1 MADVYERILEIVAT
15 MDESDNSVLITGINW
30 YRDRSF
36 LDATDPFS
44 ITFTDLTGAVAN
56 AEAALGSQ
64 GWTPSVIRI
73 ASTFQA

>member
-1 MADVYERILEIVAT
+1 MANVYDRILELVITA
-15 MDESDNSVLITGINW
+15 DESDDSILFTAINW

-44 ITFTDLTGAVAN
+44 IDFTDLTGAVAN

-64 GWTPSVIRI
+64 GWTPSIIRI
-73 ASTFQA
+73 VSTFQA